1 MDQFATGLELAITG
15 THAVAV
21 DTLPPIHNDP
31 FDRLLIAQALAEA
44 LTLLTA
50 DAVVGQYPGPIR
62 VLASSSRRPGVLQTG
77 SLPRHVSVS
86 WPVQPV
92 KATRSYHCARAR
104 VGLAGR
110 RRGRGRGRHPA
121 TTALVLAL
129 GLLVSLLGVSAATA
143 QPESWAQPTAQ
154 DIQQRDQLI
163 ANQENLLNT
172 YRCLFKVDVDAV
184 PGQCPHPNTVSPGVT
199 PETPTQQDLA
209 VRDQLIAEQEALL
222 NVYRC
227 RFDIDTQLVPQGC
240 ANQPDPQPTTQ
251 PAASGFTA
259 ISAGDEHS
267 CGIRADNTIACWGD
281 NIFGQADAPAGQ
293 FTAISTGRWHSCGI
307 RADNT
312 AECWGNNSIFG
323 QTNAPAGQFTAI
335 SAGWEHSCGIR
346 ADNTIAC
353 WSWRTNLPEGVSWVN

>member
-1 MDQFATGLELAITG
+1 M
-15 THAVAV
+15 
-21 DTLPPIHNDP
+21 
-31 FDRLLIAQALAEA
+31 
-44 LTLLTA
+44 
-50 DAVVGQYPGPIR
+50 
-62 VLASSSRRPGVLQTG
+62 
-77 SLPRHVSVS
+77 
-86 WPVQPV
+86 
-92 KATRSYHCARAR
+92 
-104 VGLAGR
+104 
-110 RRGRGRGRHPA
+110 
-121 TTALVLAL
+121 LAL

-293 FTAISTGRWHSCGI
+293 FTAISTGDEHSCGI